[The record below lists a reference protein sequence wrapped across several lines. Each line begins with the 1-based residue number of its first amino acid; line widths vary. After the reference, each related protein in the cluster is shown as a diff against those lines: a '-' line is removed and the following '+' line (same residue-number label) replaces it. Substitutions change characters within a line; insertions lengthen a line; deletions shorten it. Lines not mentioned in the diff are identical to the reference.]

1 MAGMASHEVKVG
13 ICHLASG
20 DTVYLRTPG
29 EKDQYLTNI
38 AWSPDESCIY
48 LQRLN
53 RGQDTCRLE
62 AYDAS
67 TGRLLRTL
75 CTETSEKYVE
85 PQHPIFFLPG
95 HDDRFVLLSR
105 RDGYHH
111 LYLYN
116 TEGRLLRQLTSGPW
130 EVLSATPS
138 PDGKSIFITSTEAS
152 PLETNLYKVSVASGR
167 RTRLTPQSGVHNVR
181 LSRSGRYAIDLF
193 ANHET
198 PRITRLINTASGKTE
213 TLLTAENPYKGYDMP
228 SVICGTLTAA
238 DDTTT
243 LYYRVTRPPHFD
255 PEKKY
260 PVIVYVYG
268 GPHAQM
274 ITDRFLWGASGNDLL
289 MATRGYVVFTLDN
302 RGSANRGLP
311 FEDVTHHRLGEEE
324 MADQMRGIAWLQT
337 QPWCDTTR
345 IGVHGWSFGGFMTTN
360 LMLTHGDVFKVGVAG
375 GPVIDWKYYEVMYGE
390 RYMGTPQEN
399 PEGYKGSNLNLKAGN
414 LTGHLL
420 LIHCDTDPVV
430 VWQHSLSFLKSCIQA
445 GTYPDYF
452 VYPGHA
458 HNVIGPERVHLYEKV
473 IRYFD
478 DYLK

>member
-1 MAGMASHEVKVG
+1 M
-13 ICHLASG
+13 
-20 DTVYLRTPG
+20 
-29 EKDQYLTNI
+29 
-38 AWSPDESCIY
+38 
-48 LQRLN
+48 
-53 RGQDTCRLE
+53 
-62 AYDAS
+62 
-67 TGRLLRTL
+67 
-75 CTETSEKYVE
+75 
-85 PQHPIFFLPG
+85 
-95 HDDRFVLLSR
+95 LLSR

-181 LSRSGRYAIDLF
+181 LSRSGRYVIDLF

-213 TLLTAENPYKGYDMP
+213 TLLTAENPYKGYDLP

-324 MADQMRGIAWLQT
+324 MADQMRGIAWLQA

-390 RYMGTPQEN
+390 RYMGTPQKN
-399 PEGYKGSNLNLKAGN
+399 PKGYKDSNLNLKAGN